1 MTNDNVERKARI
13 TKYNQ
18 TIANSANA
26 RIFNK
31 LHQTHVTSINNK
43 NNTFNLNED
52 QKKARSHQ

>member
-31 LHQTHVTSINNK
+31 LPQTHVTSINNK
-43 NNTFNLNED
+43 NNTFNLTGD
-52 QKKARSHQ
+52 